1 MDIRQFFFK
10 YRSYTP
16 IPILLLIIYHSGPTP
31 PYILNQYIKIYGP
44 PFYID
49 NKMIGLALIAL
60 GEFIRISAVRY
71 AGGATRTRNV
81 GAPFLCT
88 SGPYSLTRN
97 PLYCGNV
104 IIYIGTVFFAGGVW
118 MWQTLPLVTIFFI
131 FQYYHIISLEEETL
145 KIKFKDQYKLYFE
158 NVPQLF
164 PRFSP
169 WEGGSKTKPKNL
181 ISTIK
186 TEKRTLQNI
195 FFITFIIMFK
205 KQIIFINVFVLWQA
219 VGRLHNIG
227 LLPDF
232 IALFVENHILR

>member
-16 IPILLLIIYHSGPTP
+16 IPIVLLIIYHSEPIH
-31 PYILNQYIKIYGP
+31 PYIRS

-49 NKMIGLALIAL
+49 NKIIGLALIFL

-81 GAPFLCT
+81 GAPYLCT

-104 IIYIGTVFFAGGVW
+104 IIYLGTVFFAGGIW
-118 MWQTLPLVTIFFI
+118 MWNILPLVAIFFI
-131 FQYYHIISLEEETL
+131 FQYYLIISLEEETL

-169 WEGGSKTKPKNL
+169 WKGGNQTKPKNL
-181 ISTIK
+181 ISTLK

-195 FFITFIIMFK
+195 VTITCIIMFK
-205 KQIIFINVFVLWQA
+205 KQLTIIYTISVMGIFGILYEL
-219 VGRLHNIG
+219 RS
-227 LLPDF
+227 
-232 IALFVENHILR
+232 LFSF

>member
-1 MDIRQFFFK
+1 MDSA
-10 YRSYTP
+10 YA
-16 IPILLLIIYHSGPTP
+16 
-31 PYILNQYIKIYGP
+31 

-49 NKMIGLALIAL
+49 NKTIGLALISL
-60 GEFIRISAVRY
+60 GEFIRISAVQY

-97 PLYCGNV
+97 PLYCGNL

-118 MWQTLPLVTIFFI
+118 MWHILPLVAIFFI

-145 KIKFKDQYKLYFE
+145 KIKFKDQYELYFK

-169 WEGGSKTKPKNL
+169 WKEGNQTKPKNL

-195 FFITFIIMFK
+195 FFITLIIIYK
-205 KQIIFINVFVLWQA
+205 KQLTIIYTITIMGI
-219 VGRLHNIG
+219 VGASYEIFYGLRSIFSFLNI
-227 LLPDF
+227 
-232 IALFVENHILR
+232 

>member
-31 PYILNQYIKIYGP
+31 PYILNKYIHIYAP

-60 GEFIRISAVRY
+60 GEFIRLSAVRY

-104 IIYIGTVFFAGGVW
+104 IIYIGTVFFAGGIW
-118 MWQTLPLVTIFFI
+118 MWDTLPFVTIFFI

-145 KIKFKDQYKLYFE
+145 KIKFMNQYELYFE

-169 WEGGSKTKPKNL
+169 WKGGNQTKPKNL
-181 ISTIK
+181 ISTLK

-195 FFITFIIMFK
+195 FVIVLIIIYK
-205 KQIIFINVFVLWQA
+205 KQLIPFFTIFIMA
-219 VGRLHNIG
+219 IVGTSYEIFYELRSIFSFFNI
-227 LLPDF
+227 
-232 IALFVENHILR
+232 

>member
-31 PYILNQYIKIYGP
+31 PYILNKYIHIYAP

-60 GEFIRISAVRY
+60 GEFIRLNAVRY

-88 SGPYSLTRN
+88 SGPYSLPRN

-118 MWQTLPLVTIFFI
+118 MWDTLPFVTIFFI

-145 KIKFKDQYKLYFE
+145 KIKFMNQYELYFE

-169 WEGGSKTKPKNL
+169 WKGGNQTKPKNL
-181 ISTIK
+181 ISTLK

-195 FFITFIIMFK
+195 FVIVLIIIYK
-205 KQIIFINVFVLWQA
+205 KQLIPFFTIFIMA
-219 VGRLHNIG
+219 IVGTSYEIFYELRSIFSFFNI
-227 LLPDF
+227 
-232 IALFVENHILR
+232 

>member
-16 IPILLLIIYHSGPTP
+16 IPIVLLIFYYSKPIY
-31 PYILNQYIKIYGP
+31 PYYI
-44 PFYID
+44 
-49 NKMIGLALIAL
+49 IGVALIII
-60 GEFIRISAVRY
+60 GEFIRIDAVRY

-88 SGPYSLTRN
+88 SGPYSQTRN

-104 IIYIGTVFFAGGVW
+104 IIYIGTVFFAGGAW
-118 MWQTLPLVTIFFI
+118 MWHILPFVAIFFI

-145 KIKFKDQYKLYFE
+145 KIKFKDQYELYFE

-169 WEGGSKTKPKNL
+169 WEEGNQTKPKNL

-195 FFITFIIMFK
+195 FLITSLIIFK
-205 KQIIFINVFVLWQA
+205 K
-219 VGRLHNIG
+219 
-227 LLPDF
+227 
-232 IALFVENHILR
+232 

>member
-1 MDIRQFFFK
+1 MGIRQFFFK

-16 IPILLLIIYHSGPTP
+16 IPIVLLIIYCSEPTKSF
-31 PYILNQYIKIYGP
+31 I
-44 PFYID
+44 
-49 NKMIGLALIAL
+49 MIGLALIAT

-81 GAPFLCT
+81 GAPYLCT

-104 IIYIGTVFFAGGVW
+104 IIYIGTVFFAGGIW
-118 MWQTLPLVTIFFI
+118 MWHILPLVATFFI

-145 KIKFKDQYKLYFE
+145 TIKFEDQYKLYFE

-169 WEGGSKTKPKNL
+169 WKGGNQTKPKNL
-181 ISTIK
+181 ISTLK

-195 FFITFIIMFK
+195 FFIAFIIMFK
-205 KQIIFINVFVLWQA
+205 KQIVFFTGFMIWQT
-219 VGRLHNIG
+219 VGRLYNLG
-227 LLPDF
+227 LLPHSL
-232 IALFVENHILR
+232 AMFVQNHILK